1 MLQSDCRI
9 SLNCIQCSPK
19 LPNIVRHTMSA
30 KAEKVS
36 SSIFQRLGFPVV
48 KREQVRVIIGILE
61 RDVFVMLPTGFGK
74 SLCFQCLPLLYDQL
88 FPNEAH
94 SIFIL
99 VVTPLTAIM
108 KDQAS
113 SI

>member
-1 MLQSDCRI
+1 
-9 SLNCIQCSPK
+9 
-19 LPNIVRHTMSA
+19 MSA
-30 KAEKVS
+30 KAEEVI

-48 KREQVRVIIGILE
+48 KREQLRVIIGILE
-61 RDVFVMLPTGFGK
+61 WDVFVMLPTGFGK

-94 SIFIL
+94 SIIL

-113 SI
+113 YI